1 MAARKSASKVTKK
14 AAGTKKP
21 AAKKAAPKKAATK
34 KAATRKASA
43 TKKPAAK
50 KATARKAA
58 PKKAAAKK
66 AEATEPAAKKP
77 AAKKAAGK
85 GAFVKDIHMGHIFAL
100 KPRVD
105 KSFRQDD
112 LRKAKELLV
121 DEAYESPAAAAR
133 ALAEKALELTRKGP
147 PKRGFNSR

>member
-1 MAARKSASKVTKK
+1 MAARKSASKVAKK

-21 AAKKAAPKKAATK
+21 AAKKAAPKKAAPK
-34 KAATRKASA
+34 
-43 TKKPAAK
+43 
-50 KATARKAA
+50 KAA

-66 AEATEPAAKKP
+66 P
-77 AAKKAAGK
+77 AAKKAPEK
-85 GAFVKDIHMGHIFAL
+85 GASVKDVHMGHIFAL

-112 LRKAKELLV
+112 FRKAKEMLV

-147 PKRGFNSR
+147 PKRGFKSR

>member
-1 MAARKSASKVTKK
+1 MAARKTASK
-14 AAGTKKP
+14 
-21 AAKKAAPKKAATK
+21 ATK
-34 KAATRKASA
+34 KASA

-50 KATARKAA
+50 KAS
-58 PKKAAAKK
+58 
-66 AEATEPAAKKP
+66 ATKKP
-77 AAKKAAGK
+77 AAKKASAAK
-85 GAFVKDIHMGHIFAL
+85 KPATKKPVAKKVSAKKAAPRKAATKKPAARKSTATGASVKDVHMGHIFAL

-112 LRKAKELLV
+112 LRKAKELLI
-121 DEAYESPAAAAR
+121 DEAYESPEAAAR